1 MQIRRLQPADAA
13 AYRELRLRALREHA
27 EAFTSSFEEE
37 SEKPVETSKRRLAE
51 STGNKFWGAFQDDA
65 LVGTVGLDRE
75 QQAKN
80 HHKAKVVGM
89 YVAPEAG
96 RRGIGAALVKALLM
110 QARADGIEL
119 LVLTVTHGNATAR
132 ELYARCG
139 FQTFGIEPD
148 AVRVDGQSHAKEHM
162 FLRLEPQPEKRSTP

>member
-1 MQIRRLQPADAA
+1 MEIRRLHPSDAA

-37 SEKPVETSKRRLAE
+37 SEKSVETSKRRLAE
-51 STGNKFWGAFQDDA
+51 STGNKFWGAFLDGV
-65 LVGTVGLDRE
+65 LVGMVGLDRE
-75 QQAKN
+75 QRIKN
-80 HHKAKVVGM
+80 HHKATLVGM

-96 RRGIGAALVKALLM
+96 RRGIGQGLVDVLLA

-119 LVLTVTHGNATAR
+119 LLLTVTHGNATAR

-139 FQTFGIEPD
+139 FATFGVEPD
-148 AVRVDGQSHAKEHM
+148 AIRVAGESFAKEHM
-162 FLRLEPQPEKRSTP
+162 YLKLV

>member
-1 MQIRRLQPADAA
+1 MEIRRLESSDAA

-37 SEKPVETSKRRLAE
+37 SGKPVETSKRRLAE
-51 STGNKFWGAFQDDA
+51 STGNRFWGAFLDDV
-65 LVGTVGLDRE
+65 LVGMVGLDRE
-75 QQAKN
+75 ERIKN
-80 HHKAKVVGM
+80 RHKATLVGM

-96 RRGIGAALVKALLM
+96 RRGIGQALVDALLT

-119 LVLTVTHGNATAR
+119 LLLTVTHGNATAR

-139 FQTFGIEPD
+139 FGTFGVEPD
-148 AVRVDGQSHAKEHM
+148 AIRLAGESFAKEHM
-162 FLRLEPQPEKRSTP
+162 YLKLV

>member
-51 STGNKFWGAFQDDA
+51 STGNKFWGAFLDDA
-65 LVGTVGLDRE
+65 LVGIVGLDRE
-75 QQAKN
+75 QRIKN
-80 HHKAKVVGM
+80 HHKATLVGM

-96 RRGIGAALVKALLM
+96 RRGVGQALVDALLA

-119 LVLTVTHGNATAR
+119 LLLTVTHGNATAR

-139 FQTFGIEPD
+139 FATFGVEPD
-148 AVRVDGQSHAKEHM
+148 AIRVAGESFAKEHM
-162 FLRLEPQPEKRSTP
+162 YLKLA